1 VRVALVTGLA
11 CAFAAVVMTA
21 LGADFAGVSLN
32 AVARSFR
39 GSQVQLAPLARLLGE
54 PEIGDLTRGVL
65 AAWEG
70 MFFGAGLAWGLTR
83 RPR

>member
-1 VRVALVTGLA
+1 VALVTGLA
-11 CAFAAVVMTA
+11 CALAAVVMTA